1 MGGPV
6 IARTTKQAASV
17 CSRFFSYTSYQS
29 VRQSLLF
36 PFANEEIG
44 ACVSYPKTDKLE
56 VEFIREKS
64 LCSFHRCAS
73 SSTSPSGPVSPP
85 PPGSRPLLGS
95 LPETHVSARRCAA
108 FQRVLPLTWEC
119 LLLRENGSEC
129 HLPCWYVSFVG
140 VAGPTEDFV
149 QDVEGWL
156 PEPDC
161 SRPLTGLPSAWA
173 FSETPS
179 ATF

>member
-129 HLPCWYVSFVG
+129 HLPC
-140 VAGPTEDFV
+140 
-149 QDVEGWL
+149 
-156 PEPDC
+156 
-161 SRPLTGLPSAWA
+161 
-173 FSETPS
+173 
-179 ATF
+179 

>member
-1 MGGPV
+1 M
-6 IARTTKQAASV
+6 

-44 ACVSYPKTDKLE
+44 ACVSYPRTDKLE

-64 LCSFHRCAS
+64 LRSLHRWAS
-73 SSTSPSGPVSPP
+73 SRTSPSGPASPLP
-85 PPGSRPLLGS
+85 LWSRPCWAASPQPLS
-95 LPETHVSARRCAA
+95 LPRRHAA

-129 HLPCWYVSFVG
+129 HLLCLYVSFVG

-149 QDVEGWL
+149 RDVEGWL

-179 ATF
+179 AT